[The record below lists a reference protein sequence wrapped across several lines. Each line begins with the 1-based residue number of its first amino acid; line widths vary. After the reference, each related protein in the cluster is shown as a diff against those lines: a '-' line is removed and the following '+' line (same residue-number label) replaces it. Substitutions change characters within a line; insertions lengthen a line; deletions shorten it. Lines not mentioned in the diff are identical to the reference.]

1 MHHKP
6 TMNLKKSLLRSFWNI
21 GLGCLALF
29 SVTVIFPYVT
39 YPNDT
44 VPIAQQ
50 TSAPRQLVEQGR
62 ELYQAGRY
70 QDAIA
75 LWQQAA
81 KAFEA
86 ETAILPQVSVL
97 NYLSLAYQ
105 DLGQAQLSRA
115 AVKSSLELLKSQG
128 KLNRQGLSLLGQALN
143 AEGNLQIKTGQT
155 QAALDTWIQA
165 ESAYKQAANQT
176 GILGSRINQA
186 QALRILGNH
195 RQARSILQE
204 ILQEIQTQPDRKLKA
219 AGLRSLGIALQLIGD
234 LRQSYEVLKQSLAV
248 SQSTGNNN
256 DRAATFLNIGN
267 VAREYGEPKV
277 ALDYYQQAAQL
288 SRNPLLQTQ
297 ALVNQFSLR
306 VEENKTEAA
315 IALLPQIESKI
326 ASLSVGRQSIYVR
339 VNFAESLMKL
349 AVREP
354 KTLPAGFLQEIAT
367 SLGTAV
373 QLSRQLQDS
382 TAEAYALD
390 RLSQLY
396 AQQEQTKEAQTLAQ
410 QAFHIAK
417 QTNSNE
423 LIARTAWQVGHLLK
437 QQGQRE
443 EAIAAYQEAFK
454 ALQALRSDLIGIDS
468 DIQLNFTKNVE
479 PIHRQF
485 VDLLLQENATQD
497 DLKTARQVIEAL
509 QLAELDNF
517 FQDACLD
524 AHPVQIDQIDPTA
537 AVIYPIILADRL
549 EVILSIPNRPLQ
561 HYATKLP
568 KAEMEKTLKQL
579 YSSLNPEFSDKE
591 RLRYSQE
598 VFNWLIQPAKADL
611 ETHKIKT
618 LIFIPDGFL
627 RNIPMAALYDGKQ
640 YLIEQ
645 YAVVLSSGLQLLEP
659 QTLNKEQLNALTAGL
674 TEARQGFSALPSVA
688 YEVKQIALEVN
699 VSKLLLNK
707 QFTRTALKNQI
718 EAKPFRVV
726 HLATHGQ
733 FSSNPEETF
742 LLTWDGRIN
751 VKELDELL
759 QIRGRSEKD
768 PIELL
773 VLSACQTANG
783 DLRATLGL
791 AGVALRSG
799 ARSTLATLW
808 SVRDESTAQLMIEF
822 YRQLTKTPSS
832 KANALREAQL
842 TLLRNPSFNHPFFWS
857 PFVLV
862 GNWL

>member
-1 MHHKP
+1 
-6 TMNLKKSLLRSFWNI
+6 MNLKKSLLRSFWNI

-29 SVTVIFPYVT
+29 SVTVMFPYVT
-39 YPNDT
+39 YPNDR

-86 ETAILPQVSVL
+86 ESAILPQVSVL

-115 AVKSSLELLKSQG
+115 AVDRSLQLLKSQG

-143 AEGNLQIKTGQT
+143 AQGNLQIKTGQT

-176 GILGSRINQA
+176 GIIGSSINQA

-204 ILQEIQTQPDRKLKA
+204 NLQEIQTQPDNKLKA
-219 AGLRSLGIALQLIGD
+219 SGLRSLGIALQLIGD

-248 SQSTGNNN
+248 SRSTGNDN
-256 DRAATFLNIGN
+256 DRSATFLDIGN
-267 VAREYGEPKV
+267 VAREYGEPRV
-277 ALDYYQQAAQL
+277 ALDYYQKAAQI
-288 SRNPLLQTQ
+288 SSNPLLQTQ
-297 ALVNQFSLR
+297 ALVNLFSLR
-306 VEENKTEAA
+306 VEENKTEEA
-315 IALLPQIESKI
+315 IALLPEIESKI
-326 ASLSVGRQSIYVR
+326 ASLTVGRQAIYIR

-354 KTLPAGFLQEIAT
+354 KTLPAKFLQEIAT

-410 QAFHIAK
+410 QAFYIAK

-437 QQGQRE
+437 QQGKRE

-479 PIHRQF
+479 PIHREF

-524 AHPVQIDQIDPTA
+524 ANPVQIDQIDPTA
-537 AVIYPIILADRL
+537 AVIYPIILADRI
-549 EVILSIPNRPLQ
+549 EVILSIPDRPLR
-561 HYATKLP
+561 HYATKIP

-591 RLRYSQE
+591 RLRYAQE
-598 VFNWLIQPAKADL
+598 VFNWLIQPAKTDL
-611 ETHKIKT
+611 KTHNIKT
-618 LIFIPDGFL
+618 LIFIPDGLL

-688 YEVKQIALEVN
+688 HEVKQIALEIN

-822 YRQLTKTPSS
+822 YRQLTNTPSS
-832 KANALREAQL
+832 KANALRQAQL
-842 TLLRNPSFNHPFFWS
+842 NLLRHPSYNHPFFWS